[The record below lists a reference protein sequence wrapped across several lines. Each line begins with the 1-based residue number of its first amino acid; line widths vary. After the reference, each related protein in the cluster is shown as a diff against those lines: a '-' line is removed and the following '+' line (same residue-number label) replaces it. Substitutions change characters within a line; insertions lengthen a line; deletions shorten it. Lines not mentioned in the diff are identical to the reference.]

1 MKILFHFFLSVVALV
16 GLIAGCTGSEL
27 GIGDTTK
34 VEAILGV
41 KLGTVVPFLRDKN
54 SVEVDQR
61 FIHDQCRLIKSL
73 FVVKAALARRD
84 IAQLD
89 LVKAQSDKAAWL
101 LNSLDVQNPVGTSL
115 IVLTL
120 SSRGNAKELCQ
131 VLDSVVTAYQNDVV
145 VLERIADFEQLKEVE
160 INAKQ
165 QETDLGSLL
174 ERQQALADSLKDGT
188 PRPVELQML
197 DLNIKVRRQILED
210 LHRAIVIQ
218 KMRDTLVNQEVKILQ
233 LAMEV
238 PTE

>member
-1 MKILFHFFLSVVALV
+1 MQKIFYIFLSVVTSV
-16 GLIAGCTGSEL
+16 GLITGCAASEL

-54 SVEVDQR
+54 SVEEDQR

-84 IAQLD
+84 IAQLE
-89 LVKAQSDKAAWL
+89 LVKGQSDKAAWL
-101 LNSLDVQNPVGTSL
+101 LNSLDVQNPEGTSL

-145 VLERIADFEQLKEVE
+145 VSERIADFEQLKDVE

-197 DLNIKVRRQILED
+197 DLKIEVSRQVLEG
-210 LHRAIVIQ
+210 LYRAIVIQ
-218 KMRDTLVNQEVKILQ
+218 KMREALANLDITVLQ
-233 LAMEV
+233 PAIEV